1 MLLVAYQKMK
11 QSLVSVSSLM
21 SGACKI
27 YLVTFVASNSFSSF
41 FKSALLVVLENA
53 SINSLAGGVPLPA
66 G

>member
-27 YLVTFVASNSFSSF
+27 YLVTFAASNSCSSF